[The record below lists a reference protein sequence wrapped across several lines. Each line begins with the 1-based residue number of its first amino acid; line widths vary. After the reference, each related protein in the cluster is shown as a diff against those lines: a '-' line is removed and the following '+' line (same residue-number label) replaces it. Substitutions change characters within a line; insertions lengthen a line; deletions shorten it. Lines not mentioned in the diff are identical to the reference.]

1 MKNEIKIVIG
11 SWGSYTACNERTL
24 GSSYLTLSRY
34 DNWEEIVKELKRQGF
49 ELSGIDEELFIQD
62 IEGLPLDCENWDYM
76 SPKELF
82 ESLKE
87 SGVLESEYLYSV
99 LCAYLEVRSLRE
111 FIERVETHGKNW
123 NDDIYLY
130 QGYDWEDYG
139 KELFESCARKI
150 DDDLI
155 DFFDFEAYG
164 KSFGMNC
171 AEKYSGGIIEIYE

>member
-1 MKNEIKIVIG
+1 MKDEIKIVIG
-11 SWGSYTACNERTL
+11 SWGSYTVCNERAA

-34 DNWEEIVKELKRQGF
+34 ENWEEIIKELKRQGF

-87 SGVLESEYLYSV
+87 SGVLDNEYLCSV

-111 FIERVETHGKNW
+111 FIKKVETHGNNW
-123 NDDIYLY
+123 NDDIYIY

-155 DFFDFEAYG
+155 EFFDFEAYG
-164 KSFGMNC
+164 KAFGMNC
-171 AEKYSGGIIEIYE
+171 AEKYSGGIIEFYD

>member
-1 MKNEIKIVIG
+1 M
-11 SWGSYTACNERTL
+11 
-24 GSSYLTLSRY
+24 
-34 DNWEEIVKELKRQGF
+34 
-49 ELSGIDEELFIQD
+49 
-62 IEGLPLDCENWDYM
+62 
-76 SPKELF
+76 
-82 ESLKE
+82 
-87 SGVLESEYLYSV
+87 
-99 LCAYLEVRSLRE
+99 
-111 FIERVETHGKNW
+111 ETHGKNW

>member
-11 SWGSYTACNERTL
+11 SWGSYTASNERAL
-24 GSSYLTLSRY
+24 GSSYFTLSRY
-34 DNWEEIVKELKRQGF
+34 EDWEEIVKELKRQGF

-82 ESLKE
+82 ESFRE

-111 FIERVETHGKNW
+111 FIEKVETHGKNW
-123 NDDIYLY
+123 NDNIYLY

-155 DFFDFEAYG
+155 EFFDFEAYG
-164 KSFGMNC
+164 KAFGMNC

>member
-11 SWGSYTACNERTL
+11 SWGSYTACNERAL
-24 GSSYLTLSRY
+24 GSSYFTLSRY
-34 DNWEEIVKELKRQGF
+34 EDWEEIVKELKRQGF

-82 ESLKE
+82 ESFRE

-111 FIERVETHGKNW
+111 FIEKVETHGKTGT
-123 NDDIYLY
+123 ITFISIKAMT
-130 QGYDWEDYG
+130 G
-139 KELFESCARKI
+139 KITEKNCLKAVRE
-150 DDDLI
+150 
-155 DFFDFEAYG
+155 
-164 KSFGMNC
+164 KSTTISSNSLTLRHT
-171 AEKYSGGIIEIYE
+171 AKRSE

>member
-1 MKNEIKIVIG
+1 MKDEIKIVIG
-11 SWGSYTACNERTL
+11 SWGSYTACNERAL
-24 GSSYLTLSRY
+24 GSSYFTLSRY

-111 FIERVETHGKNW
+111 FIEKVQTHSKNW

-130 QGYDWEDYG
+130 QDYDWEDYG
-139 KELFESCARKI
+139 RELFENSDRHL
-150 DDDLI
+150 DDDLT
-155 DFFDFEAYG
+155 DYFDFEAYG
-164 KSFGMNC
+164 KYIGDC
-171 AEKYSGGIIEIYE
+171 TEEYSGGLIEIYR

>member
-1 MKNEIKIVIG
+1 MKDEIKIVIG
-11 SWGSYTACNERTL
+11 SWGSYTACNERAL

-34 DNWEEIVKELKRQGF
+34 EDWEEIVKELKRQGF

-87 SGVLESEYLYSV
+87 SGVLESEYLCSV

-130 QGYDWEDYG
+130 QGYDLEDYG
-139 KELFESCARKI
+139 KELF
-150 DDDLI
+150 
-155 DFFDFEAYG
+155 
-164 KSFGMNC
+164 
-171 AEKYSGGIIEIYE
+171 

>member
-1 MKNEIKIVIG
+1 MKDEIKIVIG

-49 ELSGIDEELFIQD
+49 ELSDIDEELFIQD